1 MPLTMLLP
9 LSLALIKPARNE
21 IRFLNQGCA
30 FIIISNIL
38 KQKGSHF
45 SPFIFSDRN
54 PPSLHDPA
62 PNEPKIGHVR
72 IVSRELT
79 NDTNKIIGNLRLR
92 MSFLKK

>member
-1 MPLTMLLP
+1 MPLRMLLP

-21 IRFLNQGCA
+21 TRFLNQGCA

-38 KQKGSHF
+38 KQKGSRF

-54 PPSLHDPA
+54 PPPLHA

-72 IVSRELT
+72 IVYRQLT
-79 NDTNKIIGNLRLR
+79 NDTNKIMVI
-92 MSFLKK
+92 